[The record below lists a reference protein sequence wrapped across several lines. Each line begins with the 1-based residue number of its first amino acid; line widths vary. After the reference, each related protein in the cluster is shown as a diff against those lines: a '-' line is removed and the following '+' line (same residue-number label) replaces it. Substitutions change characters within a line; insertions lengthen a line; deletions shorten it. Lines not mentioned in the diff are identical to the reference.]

1 MIHVLF
7 DTNIYGLL
15 IADPHIVELADHIAQ
30 DKSLMIHNFRLI
42 RNELRHIPKIL
53 PLYNRLVTNRMIEE
67 SKDVNDLAAA
77 YFERYKANGGTQGKR
92 RIMNDFKIVACAS
105 LKRFDLIFTEDRKT
119 MQNPAAVQGY
129 KLVNLRRNLRT
140 LLLLCGFKKALFL
153 TGSNQL
159 FDLPHRF
166 RVLADFL
173 NDANQF
179 LGFLGSD
186 SFPLV
191 SI

>member
-15 IADPHIVELADHIAQ
+15 IADPHIVELADNIAQ

-67 SKDVNDLAAA
+67 TKDVNDLAAA
-77 YFERYKANGGTQGKR
+77 YFERYKANGGKQGKR

-105 LKRFDLIFTEDRKT
+105 LKRFDFIFTEDRKT
-119 MQNPAAVQGY
+119 MQ
-129 KLVNLRRNLRT
+129 
-140 LLLLCGFKKALFL
+140 
-153 TGSNQL
+153 
-159 FDLPHRF
+159 
-166 RVLADFL
+166 
-173 NDANQF
+173 
-179 LGFLGSD
+179 
-186 SFPLV
+186 
-191 SI
+191 